1 MWRSKN
7 KRKNRKGS
15 YVSRVYRDYE
25 FIRELGRGSYGL
37 VWSARLKESSSEVE
51 KFVVKRIFPR

>member
-1 MWRSKN
+1 MWKSKN

-25 FIRELGRGSYGL
+25 FIRDLGRGSYGV
-37 VWSARLKESSSEVE
+37 VWSAKLKESSSYEE
-51 KFVVKRIFPR
+51 KFAVKRIFPR